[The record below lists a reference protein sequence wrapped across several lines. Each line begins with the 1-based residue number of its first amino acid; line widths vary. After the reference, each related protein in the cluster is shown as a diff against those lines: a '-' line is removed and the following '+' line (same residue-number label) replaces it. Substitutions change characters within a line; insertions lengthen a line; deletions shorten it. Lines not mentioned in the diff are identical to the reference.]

1 MRIVYKD
8 GGVLEC
14 YRLELTELCAYADEI
29 YTIPYDEIDYVED
42 SDEED

>member
-1 MRIVYKD
+1 MRIVYTD

-14 YRLELTELCAYADEI
+14 HRLELTELCAYADEM

-42 SDEED
+42 